1 VTIFYLVQHAE
12 KERHLGDPGLTVL
25 GRQHAVRTAK
35 WLQHVGIGAVFS
47 SPLRRARETAQFI
60 TVASGL
66 QVQED
71 ARLQERMNWADDQPI
86 EEFLAD
92 WAATVEDRD
101 FVPRSGDSSRH
112 LPGGMVE
119 ANEPPEDAAV
129 RELKEELGLPVT
141 LRGELVVDWVA
152 PHGPWDDQ
160 LAFIFDGGIVDKE
173 AAAALRPHDE
183 ELAELA
189 FFSPMEARTLLR
201 PRLTRRFE
209 AALAAL
215 ADGRPRYLR
224 NGTSPW

>member
-1 VTIFYLVQHAE
+1 MTIFYLVQHAE
-12 KERHLGDPGLTVL
+12 KERQLGDPGLTVL

-35 WLQHVGIGAVFS
+35 WLQRVGIRAVFS

-112 LPGGMVE
+112 AGARFLSCLTDLAAERGPVAIVTHGGVTVDLLRTLVGDEVLPDSLLHDGVPSC
-119 ANEPPEDAAV
+119 AIT
-129 RELKEELGLPVT
+129 T
-141 LRGELVVDWVA
+141 LDGTAVVDIA
-152 PHGPWDDQ
+152 SQAHLQ
-160 LAFIFDGGIVDKE
+160 
-173 AAAALRPHDE
+173 
-183 ELAELA
+183 
-189 FFSPMEARTLLR
+189 
-201 PRLTRRFE
+201 
-209 AALAAL
+209 
-215 ADGRPRYLR
+215 
-224 NGTSPW
+224 